1 MAEKKIT
8 KVEKFDMLLALGDVQ
23 ANEMLVEFLTN
34 EKELTI
40 KKNSYKS
47 TNSKKTS
54 ENEALMKELETVF
67 IDNPTLMMNCTDVVR
82 HLNFKYSTQKI
93 ARPLNTMVENG
104 ILKAT
109 IDKKVK
115 YFSLV

>member
-8 KVEKFDMLLALGDVQ
+8 KVEKFDMVLALKEVQ

-40 KKNSYKS
+40 KKNAYKS

-67 IDNPTLMMNCTDVVR
+67 FDNPTLMMNCTDVVR

-93 ARPLNTMVENG
+93 ARPLNAMVENG
-104 ILKAT
+104 ILKVSV
-109 IDKKVK
+109 DKKVK
-115 YFSLV
+115 YYSLV